1 MRTLAEDLKFGLR
14 LLGNNPG
21 FTAVGV
27 LTLALGIAASTTVF
41 SWIDGLLL
49 RPFPGTANSAELAAA
64 EMIMR
69 DSPNGSLQ
77 FSWIDARDYR
87 ERMKLVSGFALYRD
101 EAFGVGEGP
110 KAQAVWGE
118 LVSGEYFQVLGV
130 RPYLGRVF
138 AGDENADKLGA
149 YPVAVISYRLWRNYF
164 LSDPAIVGKT
174 VRVNRYPLAIVGVTS
189 PAFRGTMPGIYH
201 DIWVPAT
208 MGVQMGMVSESS
220 FKDRNTRNM
229 YAIVRLRSGVSIEQ
243 ARAEA
248 ATLASNLAAAYPN
261 TNRNLSATI
270 IPAWRI
276 HTGAPELLLGPLR
289 ILMAVAIV
297 VLLIVCANVAN
308 LLLARSV
315 SRQKEFGIR
324 LALGAGRW
332 RLMRQLFTET
342 LLLSC
347 AGAIVGLPLSF
358 WFADSLPA
366 LVPRVGVPVAA
377 GFAISMRVV
386 VFTACVCVLAALI
399 AGTAPAV
406 FSVRFGLNE
415 TLKEGGRGSS
425 GARSHRTRA
434 VLVVSEVAL
443 AAVAVIGAG
452 LFLRSFENARAI
464 DPGFDRNNVLLTRFY
479 MGTAG
484 YDDEAMRR
492 FSARLRDRLQTS
504 AGAVAVSYGDFV
516 PLGSSAGPW
525 TDVKVDGYVP
535 APGEPMKINRSVVGT
550 GYFNVLRIPLL
561 EGRDFNAQD
570 EVDSAEPVAIVNQ
583 AFAKR
588 FFGGSN
594 PVGRKIR
601 FWGKW
606 NRIVALARDSK
617 NFSPSEPARPHFYVP
632 FRARAAASQQIYF
645 LVRTT
650 GDPDAAVGTFRRAVA
665 DVDPNAGTFFS
676 TPLTEWTE
684 VTLLP
689 QKIAASLMGALGL
702 ISLLLAAIGLY
713 SVMAYAVSQRS
724 RDIGIRMALGAEPRN
739 VLGSVLRQGMK
750 LAAGGLIVGFLIAVA
765 VTRLVGSML
774 VRVSTMDPA
783 TYLGAAA
790 FLVLVALVAS
800 YVPARRATRVD
811 PIVALRCD

>member
-14 LLGNNPG
+14 LLRNNPG

-41 SWIDGLLL
+41 SWVDGLLL

-64 EMIMR
+64 EMIMS

-87 ERMKLVSGFALYRD
+87 ERLKLVSGFALYRD

-118 LVSGEYFQVLGV
+118 LVSGDYFQVLGV

-138 AGDENADKLGA
+138 AGDENSDKLGA
-149 YPVAVISYRLWRNYF
+149 FPVAVISHRLWRNHF

-174 VRVNRYPLAIVGVTS
+174 VRVNRYPLTIVGVTP

-208 MGVQMGMVSESS
+208 MGVQMGMIGDSS
-220 FKDRNTRNM
+220 FKERSTRNM
-229 YAIVRLRSGVSIEQ
+229 YAIVRLRAGVAIEQ
-243 ARAEA
+243 ASAEA
-248 ATLASNLAAAYPN
+248 AALARNLAAAYPN

-270 IPAWRI
+270 IPVWRI

-289 ILMAVAIV
+289 ILMAVALV

-308 LLLARSV
+308 LLLARAV

-324 LALGAGRW
+324 FALGAGRW

-342 LLLSC
+342 LLL
-347 AGAIVGLPLSF
+347 AGAGAVVGLPLSF

-366 LVPRVGVPVAA
+366 LVPRVGVSVAA
-377 GFAISMRVV
+377 GFALSTRVI
-386 VFTACVCVLAALI
+386 VFTICSCVLAALI
-399 AGTAPAV
+399 AGTAPAL

-434 VLVVSEVAL
+434 LLVISEVAL
-443 AAVAVIGAG
+443 AAVALIGAG
-452 LFLRSFENARAI
+452 LFIRSFENARTI

-484 YDDEAMRR
+484 YGDEEMRR
-492 FSARLRDRLQTS
+492 FSARLRDRLETS
-504 AGAVAVSYGDFV
+504 AGTVAVSYGDFV
-516 PLGSSAGPW
+516 PLGSSEGPW
-525 TDVKVDGYVP
+525 ADVKVDGYVP
-535 APGEPMKINRSVVGT
+535 APGEPMKINRSVVAS

-561 EGRDFNAQD
+561 EGRDFNRQD
-570 EVDSAEPVAIVNQ
+570 EVDGAEPVTIVNQ

-606 NRIVALARDSK
+606 NRVVGLAQDSK

-632 FRARAAASQQIYF
+632 FRARSAAGQQVYF
-645 LVRTT
+645 LLRTA
-650 GDPDAAVGTFRRAVA
+650 GNPDAAVGTFRRAVA
-665 DVDPNAGTFFS
+665 DVDSNAGSYFS
-676 TPLTEWTE
+676 TPLSEWTE

-689 QKIAASLMGALGL
+689 QKVAASLMGALGL

-713 SVMAYAVSQRS
+713 SVMAYARQPGQPRHRHSHGTRS
-724 RDIGIRMALGAEPRN
+724 RAAKRARIRA
-739 VLGSVLRQGMK
+739 
-750 LAAGGLIVGFLIAVA
+750 AAGDGTRGGRTDCGIFRGLCGYAVG
-765 VTRLVGSML
+765 G
-774 VRVSTMDPA
+774 
-783 TYLGAAA
+783 
-790 FLVLVALVAS
+790 
-800 YVPARRATRVD
+800 
-811 PIVALRCD
+811 